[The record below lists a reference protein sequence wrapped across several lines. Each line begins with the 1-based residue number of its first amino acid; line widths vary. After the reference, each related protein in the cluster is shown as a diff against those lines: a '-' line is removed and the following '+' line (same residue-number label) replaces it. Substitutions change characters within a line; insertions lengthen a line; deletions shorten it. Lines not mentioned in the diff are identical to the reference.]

1 VRDLGDL
8 EAVMKLHVRRGSR
21 QSACPLLKDED
32 NEVWAMVFNQDGPT
46 TAEARA
52 QALAASVNFVSEH
65 GEHLA
70 ALLEYIAEDPMA
82 PQWERIAA
90 SSFGMDLLGALHAG
104 GGVLGRAVPESR
116 GDAAVRAE
124 RRG

>member
-8 EAVMKLHVRRGSR
+8 EAVMRLHVRRGSR
-21 QSACPLLKDED
+21 RHGCPLLKDEH
-32 NEVWAMVFNQDGPT
+32 NEVWAMIFAAEGLP

-52 QALAASVNFVSEH
+52 QALAAAANFVAEH

-70 ALLEYIAEDPMA
+70 ALLEYIAEDETA

-90 SSFGMDLLGALHAG
+90 ASFGMDLLGALHAG

-116 GDAAVRAE
+116 GDRQAVK
-124 RRG
+124 G

>member
-1 VRDLGDL
+1 MR
-8 EAVMKLHVRRGSR
+8 LHVRRGSR
-21 QSACPLLKDED
+21 RHGCPLLRDED
-32 NEVWAMVFNQDGPT
+32 NQIWAMIFAAEGLP

-82 PQWERIAA
+82 PQWARIAA